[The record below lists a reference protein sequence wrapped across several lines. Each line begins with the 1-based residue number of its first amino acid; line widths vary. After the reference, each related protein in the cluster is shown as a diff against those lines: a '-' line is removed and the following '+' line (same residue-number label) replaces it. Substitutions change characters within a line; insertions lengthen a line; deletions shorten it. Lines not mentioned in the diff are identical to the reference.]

1 MDTLIQKNV
10 IIRGEKM
17 REVKE
22 EEMLKIE
29 GGASV
34 SAAMLSVV
42 YKTIGLIFT
51 VGEALGSYIRRKV
64 EGKMCDL

>member
-1 MDTLIQKNV
+1 
-10 IIRGEKM
+10 M
-17 REVKE
+17 REVKK

-34 SAAMLSVV
+34 SAAMLNVV
-42 YKTIGLIFT
+42 YKTIDLIFT